1 MFIKV
6 KRKDKC
12 GVVSHLAEP
21 QERRPHVRRIQQH
34 LPSGLRCHQCQ
45 VRDYGASQLQGRR
58 GDGRERRGSEGGV
71 GEREVKARKRRV
83 RVWKI
88 WSNA

>member
-12 GVVSHLAEP
+12 GVVCHLAEP

-58 GDGRERRGSEGGV
+58 GEGRERRGLVV
-71 GEREVKARKRRV
+71 GEGERVVKVRER
-83 RVWKI
+83 
-88 WSNA
+88 